1 MIEALRTPDECFAAV
16 PDYPFAPHYRDD
28 LPGYEGLRVHYIDE
42 PGSPGG
48 TQSGE
53 TFVCLHGQ
61 PSWSFLYRKMIPIF
75 TAAGGRVVAP
85 DLLGFGKSDKPID
98 EATYTF
104 GFHSTMLMRLIEA
117 LDLTRITLVCQDW
130 GGILG
135 LNLVPEM
142 PERFTRLIVMNT
154 AIPIGES
161 PGPGFDAWKAFNRSQ
176 PDLDLTALFGRAVAG
191 IAPDEAA
198 AYAAPYPD
206 VRYKSGV
213 RRFPEL
219 VPVTPEMEG
228 AAEGLRARRFWSEQW
243 RGRSFMGVGM
253 QDPVLGPPAMEGLRR
268 IIHGCPM
275 PLRIDQGG
283 HFVQEHGAPIAH
295 AALAHFASG

>member
-1 MIEALRTPDECFAAV
+1 MMEALRTADECFAAV
-16 PDYPFAPHYRDD
+16 PDYPFAAHYRDN

-42 PGSPGG
+42 AGSPGG

-53 TFVCLHGQ
+53 TFLCLHGQ

-85 DLLGFGKSDKPID
+85 DLLGFGKSDKPV
-98 EATYTF
+98 EESTYTF
-104 GFHSTMLMRLIEA
+104 GFHRTMLMRLIEA

-135 LNLVPEM
+135 LSLVPEM

-161 PGPGFDAWKAFNRSQ
+161 PGPGFDAWKAFNRSR
-176 PDLDLTALFGRAVAG
+176 PDLDLAELFGRAVAG

-206 VRYKSGV
+206 AQYKSGV

-228 AAEGLRARRFWSEQW
+228 AVEGLRARRFWSEQW
-243 RGRSFMGVGM
+243 RGLSFMGVGM
-253 QDPVLGPPAMEGLRR
+253 QDPVLGPPAMDGLRR

-275 PLRIDQGG
+275 PLQIEQGG